1 MLGVTVTGVVI
12 MFCPCLIGALFFL
25 PSTFN
30 CQYKLPS
37 MKFKVKLSM
46 PGVTTYYKQVVYFLA
61 KSQNFLLNV
70 EGELFG
76 RGCKRALED
85 FVLLED
91 C

>member
-1 MLGVTVTGVVI
+1 
-12 MFCPCLIGALFFL
+12 
-25 PSTFN
+25 
-30 CQYKLPS
+30 